1 MNKERIS
8 YVGKKV
14 FVGIDVHLKF
24 YQVTCYS
31 EGIQVHKFRCNA
43 VPGEL
48 AYSLTKMFRG
58 ADIESCYETGFSGF
72 VLHRTLC
79 ESGIKNR
86 VVNAGD
92 VETSSRKDKT
102 DKRDSNKLAQQL
114 MGGRLKAIAV
124 PSEEQECKRQ
134 LTRVREQL
142 MRKRTSTKNQIRMR
156 FHYFGLLG
164 YSEKREMSLS
174 LVREVLEKTNSP
186 ELVISTEVLVAVWAS
201 LDEQLKRINTE
212 LKHQA
217 ENDEFEAIYRKLPGI
232 GPLSSRVLSNELGDL
247 RRFPNMKA
255 LYRYTG
261 LTPSQYSSGESHRLG
276 HISREGSS
284 RLRHVLVEAAWNG
297 LSKDKGLREYFEKLA
312 TRAGKKRAIVA
323 VARKLVGRA
332 RALFISGEDY
342 KIAA

>member
-1 MNKERIS
+1 MNREKLS

-14 FVGIDVHLKF
+14 FVGIDVHLRF
-24 YQVTCYS
+24 YHVTCYC
-31 EGIQVHKFRCNA
+31 EEVRVHKFRCDA

-48 AYSLTKMFRG
+48 AYSLLKMFQG
-58 ADIESCYETGFSGF
+58 AEIESCYETGFSGF

-79 ESGIKNR
+79 EAGIKNR

-114 MGGRLKAIAV
+114 MSKRLRGIAI
-124 PSEEQECKRQ
+124 PGETQELKRQ

-164 YSEKREMSLS
+164 CCEKREMSFS
-174 LVREVLEKTNSP
+174 LVQEMLEKVDAL
-186 ELVISTEVLVAVWAS
+186 ELILSTEVLVAIWRS

-217 ENDEFEAIYRKLPGI
+217 ENDVLEVLYRKLPGI

-247 RRFPNMKA
+247 RRFPSMKA
-255 LYRYTG
+255 LYRFTG
-261 LTPSQYSSGESHRLG
+261 LTPGECSSGESRKLG

-284 RLRHVLVEAAWNG
+284 RLRHVLVEAAWNA
-297 LSKDKGLREYFEKLA
+297 LSKDQTLKKYFEELA

-332 RALFISGEDY
+332 RAISISGEDY
-342 KIAA
+342 KMAA

>member
-1 MNKERIS
+1 MNKESIS
-8 YVGKKV
+8 YKGRKV
-14 FVGIDVHLKF
+14 FVGIDVHLRF
-24 YQVTCYS
+24 YQVTCYC
-31 EGIQVHKFRCNA
+31 EGVLVHKFRCDA
-43 VPGEL
+43 VPGAL
-48 AYSLTKMFRG
+48 AYSLCRMFRG
-58 ADIESCYETGFSGF
+58 AEIESCYETGFSGF
-72 VLHRTLC
+72 MLHRTLC

-92 VETSSRKDKT
+92 VETSSRRDKT
-102 DKRDSNKLAQQL
+102 DKRDSNKLAQQF
-114 MGGRLKAIAV
+114 MGGRLTGIAI
-124 PSEEQECKRQ
+124 PGEEEERRRQ

-164 YSEKREMSLS
+164 CSEKREMSFS
-174 LVREVLEKTNSP
+174 LVREVLEKTDSP
-186 ELVISTEVLVAVWAS
+186 ELIISTEVLVAVWES
-201 LDEQLKRINTE
+201 LDEQLKRISAE

-217 ENDEFEAIYRKLPGI
+217 ENDEFETIYRKLPGV

-261 LTPSQYSSGESHRLG
+261 LTPGEGSSGESRRLG

-284 RLRHVLVEAAWNG
+284 RLRHVLVEAAWNA
-297 LSKDKGLREYFEKLA
+297 LSKDKELKTYFEQLA

-332 RALFISGEDY
+332 RALLISGEEY

>member
-1 MNKERIS
+1 MCKRNLS
-8 YVGKKV
+8 YVGKKI
-14 FVGIDVHLKF
+14 FVGIDVHLRF

-31 EGIQVHKFRCNA
+31 EGLRVHKFRCKA

-48 AYSLTKMFRG
+48 AYSLSKMFRG
-58 ADIESCYETGFSGF
+58 AEIESCYETGFSGF

-79 ESGIKNR
+79 SGGIKNR

-102 DKRDSNKLAQQL
+102 DKRDSDKLAQQL
-114 MGGRLKAIAV
+114 MGGRLKGIAV
-124 PSEEQECKRQ
+124 PSEEQELKRQ

-156 FHYFGLLG
+156 FHYFGLLAWD
-164 YSEKREMSLS
+164 EKREMSFS
-174 LVREVLEKTNSP
+174 LVREVLEKVSSP
-186 ELVISTEVLVAVWAS
+186 ELIASTEALVAIWRG
-201 LDEQLKRINTE
+201 LDEQLKKITTE

-217 ENDEFEAIYRKLPGI
+217 ESDEFETIYRKLPGV
-232 GPLSSRVLSNELGDL
+232 GPLSSRILSNELGDL

-255 LYRYTG
+255 LYRFTG
-261 LTPSQYSSGESHRLG
+261 LTPGEYSSGENRYLG
-276 HISREGSS
+276 GISREGNP
-284 RLRHVLVEAAWNG
+284 RLRHVLVEAAWNA
-297 LSKDKGLREYFEKLA
+297 LSKDKELREYFEKLA

-323 VARKLVGRA
+323 VARKLIGRA

-342 KIAA
+342 KLAA